1 MTSTVHPSTTDPQ
14 KRPRVAH
21 VITRL
26 IIGGAQENTLASVA
40 EHQRR
45 GRFAADLVLGPTE
58 GPEGTLVPEARAQGV
73 EPQLV
78 SSLRREVNPVLD
90 PIALSSLVRVF
101 RRGKYD
107 VVHTHSSKAGILARL
122 AARMARVPVVVHTVH
137 GWGFHERQRPLVRH
151 AYVLLERW
159 CAGFTDALITVTPR
173 DAERGLSLGI
183 GREDL
188 YTTIRSGIDVA
199 RFGSP
204 ERSRE
209 AVRTEL
215 GLAAD
220 APVVVSVMR
229 LSPQKAPL
237 DLLEATA
244 LLVRE
249 VPAARIVIVGD
260 GRLRQDVEARSRA
273 LGLDDRVTLTGLRQD
288 VPELLAAADVL
299 ALCSLWE
306 GLARV
311 IPQAMAAGLPVV
323 ATAIDGSAEAVTDGE
338 TGILVP
344 PDDPATLAA
353 ALSTVLRNPQ
363 CARAMGEAGRS
374 RVAEFDVHR
383 MVDDIEALYVR
394 CLDLRGV
401 ETT

>member
-1 MTSTVHPSTTDPQ
+1 M
-14 KRPRVAH
+14 
-21 VITRL
+21 
-26 IIGGAQENTLASVA
+26 
-40 EHQRR
+40 
-45 GRFAADLVLGPTE
+45 
-58 GPEGTLVPEARAQGV
+58 
-73 EPQLV
+73 
-78 SSLRREVNPVLD
+78 
-90 PIALSSLVRVF
+90 
-101 RRGKYD
+101 
-107 VVHTHSSKAGILARL
+107 HTHSSKAGILGRL

-151 AYVLLERW
+151 AYVSLERW

-260 GRLRQDVEARSRA
+260 GPLRQDVEARSRA

-353 ALSTVLRNPQ
+353 ALSTVCEIRSAPGRWERQ
-363 CARAMGEAGRS
+363 GDRASQSSTFIA
-374 RVAEFDVHR
+374 
-383 MVDDIEALYVR
+383 
-394 CLDLRGV
+394 
-401 ETT
+401 